1 MKGGLRVLIRS
12 NRIKSL
18 STVLRDVDDVLP
30 QRELT
35 SHQKTELDDITKR
48 CRNVLKE
55 LEKTLDK
62 YQELDSS
69 AKSLGGKSRRVWK
82 RLRWDPKEMDEFR
95 SRIISNIVLFSAFLE
110 RITR

>member
-35 SHQKTELDDITKR
+35 SQQKTELDDIAKR
-48 CRNVLKE
+48 CRNVLEE

-62 YQELDSS
+62 HQELDSC

-82 RLRWDPKEMDEFR
+82 RLMWDPKEMDEFR
-95 SRIISNIVLFSAFLE
+95 SRIISNIVLFNVFLG
-110 RITR
+110 RMTR